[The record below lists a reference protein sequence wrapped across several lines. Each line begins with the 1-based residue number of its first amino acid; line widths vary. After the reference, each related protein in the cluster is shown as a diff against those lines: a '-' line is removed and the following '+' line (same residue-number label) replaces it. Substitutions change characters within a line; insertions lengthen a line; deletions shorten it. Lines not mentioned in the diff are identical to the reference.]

1 MPTCSITD
9 NVMIETEKQLELFL
23 NAIEKSKKNNKSNT
37 IVDFEYISGEKIK
50 ELFGIEK

>member
-9 NVMIETEKQLELFL
+9 DNIMIETEKQLELFL

-37 IVDFEYISGEKIK
+37 IIDYEYISGDRIK
-50 ELFGIEK
+50 GMFN